1 MRLSECGIASKRLN
15 IRMPSFSY
23 PTQEKK
29 RRLFE
34 SLAEAESGPAACL
47 LVRPNSDNFVPA
59 ALKVA
64 LPEPL
69 PSMYRKELEGE
80 SVEAINEAF
89 ERAQSSLT
97 FTQEQSEAIE
107 FLTRKQRDS
116 ILWPEYRAGRVTASN
131 LKRCLS
137 TDPEN
142 PSVSLLKS
150 VCYPNSYKLNTDA
163 IR

>member
-1 MRLSECGIASKRLN
+1 MRLSECGIASKRLSF
-15 IRMPSFSY
+15 RMPSFSY

-34 SLAEAESGPAACL
+34 SLAEAKSGPAACL
-47 LVRPNSDNFVPA
+47 FVRTNSDDFIPA
-59 ALKVA
+59 ALKVS

-69 PSMYRKELEGE
+69 PSMYRKELDGE
-80 SVEAINEAF
+80 PVEAINEAF
-89 ERAQSSLT
+89 ERAHSSLT
-97 FTQEQSEAIE
+97 FTLEQSEAIE

-131 LKRCLS
+131 LKRCIS
-137 TDPEN
+137 ADPEN
-142 PSVSLLKS
+142 PSVSLLKN
-150 VCYPNSYKLNTDA
+150 VCYPNSFKLNTDA